1 MSGKKK
7 SKAVTVPLN
16 SFLAEEDD
24 GNWANMEDDEDPQ
37 DLPSSGY
44 DDDGYGNDDR
54 YNRGRED
61 RYEKPDRRRYED
73 RPSRID
79 APQKPLPDGP
89 PYVAFV
95 GNLSYE
101 VDDNALGEF
110 FSEHC
115 EVKDVRVLV
124 DNQTQRSKGFG
135 YVTFENIESL
145 ETALKANG
153 FELLGRAIRVD
164 VAEGRNEPEPRR
176 EPRVSRADQV
186 DKWERGKTV
195 ATPQERPGRSDSR
208 DRKFGGRDDRRR
220 DDRRRD
226 DRFERKE
233 RKPLNLQPRSSDS
246 PVNSPAQSSSKAS
259 PFGGAKPRDELEFQR
274 RKEEER
280 KQRAKET
287 AQRRE
292 PQKNSPKPGN
302 KPKSSFQKR
311 DNKTRDFGALR
322 DNMGKQPPR
331 SEKSDKEK
339 KPYKPQT
346 VQKDSSTIPVKNIFS
361 ALAQD
366 NEDN

>member
-1 MSGKKK
+1 
-7 SKAVTVPLN
+7 
-16 SFLAEEDD
+16 
-24 GNWANMEDDEDPQ
+24 
-37 DLPSSGY
+37 
-44 DDDGYGNDDR
+44 
-54 YNRGRED
+54 
-61 RYEKPDRRRYED
+61 
-73 RPSRID
+73 
-79 APQKPLPDGP
+79 
-89 PYVAFV
+89 
-95 GNLSYE
+95 
-101 VDDNALGEF
+101 
-110 FSEHC
+110 
-115 EVKDVRVLV
+115 
-124 DNQTQRSKGFG
+124 
-135 YVTFENIESL
+135 
-145 ETALKANG
+145 
-153 FELLGRAIRVD
+153 
-164 VAEGRNEPEPRR
+164 
-176 EPRVSRADQV
+176 
-186 DKWERGKTV
+186 
-195 ATPQERPGRSDSR
+195 
-208 DRKFGGRDDRRR
+208 
-220 DDRRRD
+220 
-226 DRFERKE
+226 
-233 RKPLNLQPRSSDS
+233 LNLQPRSSDS

-287 AQRRE
+287 TQRRE